1 MKRLLLFL
9 LLVLF
14 SLTSF
19 GQWFRGPLE
28 NQAVWETRWYRYY
41 PGTLT
46 SQLPVYWAFQDTGKV
61 WIIRHD
67 TIFLSRFA
75 NKNDDPGGNTFLTV
89 DANGRLR
96 GTSKSSLLSDM
107 LATGDTSA
115 MLTNYFRKFD
125 TTGRWAPKLPYLLS
139 YTETDPLSI
148 KPGDTS
154 IMLSGYLRKADTL
167 NKWAPKLPYLLQY
180 TETDPLSLRI
190 SDTSNAFSGYL
201 RKVDTTNK
209 WAPKLNYITTEADP
223 LSFKLSDTATR
234 LSGYFRKSEA
244 LTKLNSSDTGT
255 MLLGYVRANGT
266 ASQYIN
272 GVGAKV
278 AFPAGTVYT
287 GGPGINVTGNVITRV
302 NTTVNNSPTVTIGT
316 SAIINATR
324 NVRISYSVS
333 VTTSL
338 ALLNLNSSGIAYL
351 EISPDNTNWTV
362 INVAGISRAL
372 GVSITISI
380 NETSYYNMQGT
391 VPAGWYRRIRTVTTG
406 GGTVTYTAGQD
417 DPQ

>member
-125 TTGRWAPKLPYLLS
+125 TTGR
-139 YTETDPLSI
+139 
-148 KPGDTS
+148 
-154 IMLSGYLRKADTL
+154 
-167 NKWAPKLPYLLQY
+167 WAPKLPYLLQY